1 MDRDEIIVALRAVPD
16 DVDAA
21 CRGLSDEQLRRR
33 PAGEDWSVLEI
44 VCHLRDS
51 VSEEGVRVRRLVE
64 EENPTLVPYDQEAWA
79 IERRY
84 REEDPR
90 RALTALRAFW
100 AGLAYQLENLSG
112 EQWARAG
119 IHPET
124 GPVTVRS
131 RAEQEVEH
139 ARDHLAQLREVRE
152 GIEIHGPGA

>member
-1 MDRDEIIVALRAVPD
+1 MDREEIIAALRRVPD

-21 CRGLSDEQLRRR
+21 CRGLSDDQMRRR
-33 PAGEDWSVLEI
+33 PGKDGWSLLEI
-44 VCHLRDS
+44 VCHLRDG

-64 EENPTLVPYDQEAWA
+64 EENPTLVPYDQDSWA

-84 REEDPR
+84 RQDDPQ

-100 AGLAYQLENLSG
+100 TGLAYQLENLSE

-119 IHPET
+119 IHPEI

-131 RAEQEVEH
+131 RAERQVEH
-139 ARDHLAQLREVRE
+139 ARDHLAQMREVRT
-152 GIEIHGPGA
+152 GVTQG

>member
-1 MDRDEIIVALRAVPD
+1 MDREEIIATLRHVPD

-21 CRGLSDEQLRRR
+21 CRGLSDEQMRRR
-33 PAGEDWSVLEI
+33 PAGEAWSVLEI

-64 EENPTLVPYDQEAWA
+64 EENPTLVPYDQDAWA
-79 IERRY
+79 VERRY
-84 REEDPR
+84 GEEDPR

-100 AGLAYQLENLSG
+100 AGLAYQLENLSD

-124 GPVTVRS
+124 GPVTVHS
-131 RAEQEVEH
+131 RAERQAEH
-139 ARDHLAQLREVRE
+139 GRDHLAQMREVRT
-152 GIEIHGPGA
+152 GIEMHGQGA